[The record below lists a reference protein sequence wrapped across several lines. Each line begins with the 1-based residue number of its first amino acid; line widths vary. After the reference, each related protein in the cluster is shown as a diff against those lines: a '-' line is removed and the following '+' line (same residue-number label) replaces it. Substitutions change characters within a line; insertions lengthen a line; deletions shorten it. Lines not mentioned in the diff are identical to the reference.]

1 MRRSERSQPFS
12 SALGIALVLVIVAVL
27 LFRGHIESLLRSLW
41 ATAAVPV
48 ARTIQ
53 PRGTDL
59 TDQES
64 ADALAICLVD
74 GKKLR
79 AENARLVQ
87 LKAENEALREILNFQ
102 QATSRDI
109 VISHIV
115 ARHDKQGVRAA
126 TIDKG
131 SNQGV
136 KIGYPVIA
144 SSGALIGS
152 VVEVTPASS
161 VVLALQDP
169 NSSVSV
175 TLSSY
180 QKPLG
185 ILKGRQGTTLAMEL
199 IPNDTVLRKDELII
213 TGGAEEFIPYG
224 LLVGKIDHL
233 EDSSDELFQKAV
245 ILSED
250 LLDEQRVV
258 SVVVP

>member
-1 MRRSERSQPFS
+1 MRRLERSTTFS
-12 SALGIALVLVIVAVL
+12 STLVVAVVLCLVVLL
-27 LFRGHIESLLRSLW
+27 LFRGHIERMLRSVW
-41 ATAAVPV
+41 SSISVPV

-53 PRGTDL
+53 PKSSDMT
-59 TDQES
+59 EEEA
-64 ADALAICLVD
+64 ADRLSQCYLEA
-74 GKKLR
+74 KTLR

-87 LKAENEALREILNFQ
+87 LKAENQALREILNFQ

-109 VISHIV
+109 VISHVI
-115 ARHDKQGVRAA
+115 ARHDKQGIKAA
-126 TIDKG
+126 TIDRG
-131 SNQGV
+131 SNHNI

-152 VVEVTPASS
+152 VLEVTPTSS

-169 NSSVSV
+169 NSTISA

-185 ILKGRQGTTLAMEL
+185 ILKGKQGTTLLMEL
-199 IPNDTVLRKDELII
+199 IPNDTILRKDELII

-233 EDSSDELFQKAV
+233 EDSSDELFQKAI

-250 LLDEQRVV
+250 ILDEQRIV
-258 SVVVP
+258 SVVIP